1 MFSSAQ
7 GFLQTLFFVKTVIAK
22 TAKFLQ
28 PLVPGLVISLSLYAS
43 TALAQESTGNSK
55 QKDPLTTIYKN
66 VGPDGSITF
75 SDQPSGQSETLLI
88 EPVPTVPALKPE
100 QILKSKEST
109 QDSRTDAIGYN
120 TFNILS
126 PADQSAFNSGSGDL
140 SVLMEISPALA
151 SGHLIE
157 LRMDQELIDRGKEL
171 QVSIPNVDRGTHRL
185 QARIVSSS
193 GEILKEAN
201 SSFTMHR
208 PSIQR

>member
-7 GFLQTLFFVKTVIAK
+7 GFLQTLFFVKTTIAK
-22 TAKFLQ
+22 TAKIFLS
-28 PLVPGLVISLSLYAS
+28 LVPGLVISVSLYSS
-43 TALAQESTGNSK
+43 TALAQESTDNSK
-55 QKDPLTTIYKN
+55 QKDPLTTVYKN

-88 EPVPTVPALKPE
+88 EPVPTVPALTPE
-100 QILKSKEST
+100 KILKSKKATPNS
-109 QDSRTDAIGYN
+109 QADAIGYD

-151 SGHLIE
+151 SGHQIE
-157 LRMDQELIDRGKEL
+157 LRMDQKLIDRGKEL
-171 QVSIPNVDRGTHRL
+171 QVSIPNVDRGTHSL

-208 PSIQR
+208 PSVQR